1 MKSKL
6 YTFSFRTGQISI
18 DHDKCVKCKS
28 YACVK
33 ADSLF
38 GTGILRIQQKKPV
51 LTTNSEDAK
60 RLCNECLTCELYCHS
75 YGNDGLR
82 IRLDMFGLD
91 EYRSRRIIKI

>member
-6 YTFSFRTGQISI
+6 YAFSFRTGEITI
-18 DHDKCVKCKS
+18 DHNKCVKCKS

-38 GTGILRIQQKKPV
+38 GTNVLRIQNRRPV
-51 LTTNSEDAK
+51 LTAKPEDAK
-60 RLCNECLTCELYCHS
+60 RLCNECLTCELYCKS
-75 YGNDGLR
+75 YGNGGLR

-91 EYRSRRIIKI
+91 EYRARRRL